1 MSSRRFVILN
11 STKQFLLSS
20 CTNFTSLRHTN
31 GNFHLINRFLNDLDR
46 LLRCKQIRL
55 THAVCTCTRT
65 EEREVLENNPYSF
78 DIVNAKNF
86 SGSIRFAVF
95 STWK

>member
-1 MSSRRFVILN
+1 MLQTDKTN
-11 STKQFLLSS
+11 SCS
-20 CTNFTSLRHTN
+20 
-31 GNFHLINRFLNDLDR
+31 
-46 LLRCKQIRL
+46 
-55 THAVCTCTRT
+55 VYVYTRT

-78 DIVNAKNF
+78 DIVNAKKF